1 MNDYKGIYHNVQDKT
16 ESFEFG
22 AHFKYSELYNIL
34 KDLQIKQQN
43 ENKVEDDKYISPK
56 KTENKEEIEITKKRK
71 KLKLKT
77 FAGNDNKRYL
87 ITDVTK
93 KDNDNDDFSVIE
105 EEQENKKVHKRKK
118 NKYMTKSVEKVRLPN
133 ISSNSLISLQNMVS
147 HKNIL
152 AESYDAHNLKKKKDK
167 DKKINFPKIN
177 ALHRNNPLFESE
189 KNHMIFE
196 TQSRFQDNGAIKIY
210 NGTEDKESS
219 NQSSSKNHQFL
230 QLNNISQDNDNEG
243 KNEFLAKPQRRTNKL
258 LSIFE
263 KEKLRK
269 NNNYNL
275 FLGEKNI
282 YLNKEHRD
290 IMNNEM
296 AKQIHNLKKQLKG
309 NSNKSLQYVHK

>member
-1 MNDYKGIYHNVQDKT
+1 
-16 ESFEFG
+16 
-22 AHFKYSELYNIL
+22 
-34 KDLQIKQQN
+34 
-43 ENKVEDDKYISPK
+43 
-56 KTENKEEIEITKKRK
+56 
-71 KLKLKT
+71 
-77 FAGNDNKRYL
+77 
-87 ITDVTK
+87 
-93 KDNDNDDFSVIE
+93 
-105 EEQENKKVHKRKK
+105 
-118 NKYMTKSVEKVRLPN
+118 MTKSVEKVRLPN
-133 ISSNSLISLQNMVS
+133 ISSKSLISLQNMVS

-152 AESYDAHNLKKKKDK
+152 AESYDAYNLKKKKDK

-219 NQSSSKNHQFL
+219 NQSSSKNHQFP
-230 QLNNISQDNDNEG
+230 QLNNISQDNDNEE
-243 KNEFLAKPQRRTNKL
+243 KSEFLAKPQRRTNKL